1 MYLSAIAACICMRL
15 RALQYIY
22 WDGSIPTLV
31 LLSSSTSEPCHYT
44 VLLAR
49 PRTHLVPQART
60 HMVSPVRRART
71 HMASPVRR
79 ARCRTDTDLL
89 VRSHRLRRCS
99 RHLHLVVKSSQA
111 Q

>member
-1 MYLSAIAACICMRL
+1 MRL

-22 WDGSIPTLV
+22 WDGSILTLV

-71 HMASPVRR
+71 HTASVRR

-99 RHLHLVVKSSQA
+99 RHLPMHLVVKSSQA

>member
-1 MYLSAIAACICMRL
+1 MRL

-22 WDGSIPTLV
+22 WDGSILTLV

-49 PRTHLVPQART
+49 PRTHLVPQA
-60 HMVSPVRRART
+60 HPQWDMVRPVRRART
-71 HMASPVRR
+71 
-79 ARCRTDTDLL
+79 RTDTDLL

-99 RHLHLVVKSSQA
+99 RHLPIHLVKFRRA